1 MPVRGS
7 SGLLGRGPAAGFIP
21 YPLFAVILRDNS
33 RRAEQATGSFQVLA
47 GVLLLTIVS
56 DFWYMG
62 QLTAGQSADEIDTGS
77 LLGIAHNLLMIIEL
91 VSLITGL
98 VLLVR
103 WLRRAYWNLHAL
115 QQHLDYSE
123 GWAAGAW
130 FVPFLNLYRPYSIV
144 KEVWRQTQ
152 LLAYERVEPHGLLR
166 AWWVLFTLHSLV
178 SNMSG
183 RLLASA
189 ATTEQ
194 LQSATTA
201 DVVSASLGIATALL
215 TVRVVRRIAE
225 FEEQLA
231 LLQQVKQ
238 LGGPA
243 PRPAAELEQDQPDF
257 D

>member
-1 MPVRGS
+1 MT
-7 SGLLGRGPAAGFIP
+7 I
-21 YPLFAVILRDNS
+21 RDNS
-33 RRAEQATGSFQVLA
+33 RRAQQAIGSFLVLA
-47 GVLLLTIVS
+47 GVLLLTILS
-56 DFWYMG
+56 DFWYLG
-62 QLTAGQSADEIDTGS
+62 QLTPGQSADEIDGS
-77 LLGIAHNLLMIIEL
+77 LPGLAHNLLPLAEL
-91 VSLITGL
+91 AALITSF
-98 VLLVR
+98 VLLIR

-130 FVPFLNLYRPYSIV
+130 FVPFVNLYRPYSIV

-152 LLAYERVEPHGLLR
+152 LLASERVDPHGLLR
-166 AWWVLFTLHSLV
+166 AWWVLFTLRSFV
-178 SNMSG
+178 SNVSG
-183 RLLASA
+183 RLVGSA

-194 LQSATTA
+194 VQSATGV
-201 DVVSASLGIATALL
+201 DLVSAVLGIATALL

-243 PRPAAELEQDQPDF
+243 PRPAAELDDDQSDF